1 MDFDVALVKLTE
13 EFAEVEKSLSDPT
26 VLGNQNRFRELS
38 MRHSELQPIMDAYAR
53 YRASVTQQAEAEEL
67 LAETIGD
74 EMEEFLR
81 AERDE
86 AAQALAEVED
96 ELSRLLAPK
105 DPTDK
110 KNAIVEIRAGTGGD
124 EAALFAG
131 DLFTMYSR
139 YAELKGWKTEII
151 DATEGEMGGFKEVV
165 FSVNGNGAFGDLRHE
180 SGVHRVQRVPETES
194 QGRIHTSAATIA
206 VLPEMEELD
215 FQLDPGDLEIVTFR
229 AGGPGGQ
236 HMQKN
241 DTAVRITHKPSG
253 VSVSCTKERSQRQN
267 RERAMQ
273 VLRARLYEAEVER
286 QQAEISASRRSQI
299 GSGDRSEKVRTYNF
313 PQDRLTDHRIV
324 LTLHN
329 LPALLA
335 GEIHG
340 LIEALQEAHY
350 QQRLAQAA
358 AGENQ

>member
-1 MDFDVALVKLTE
+1 MDVDATLGKLRE
-13 EFAEVEKSLSDPT
+13 EFAEVEKSLSDPA

-53 YRASVTQQAEAEEL
+53 YQASATQRAEAEEL
-67 LAETIGD
+67 LAKTTD
-74 EMEEFLR
+74 DDMEEFLR

-273 VLRARLYEAEVER
+273 LLRARLYEAEVER

-313 PQDRLTDHRIV
+313 PQDRLTDHRIG

-335 GEIHG
+335 GEIDG
-340 LIEALQEAHY
+340 LVEALQEAHY

>member
-313 PQDRLTDHRIV
+313 PQDRLTDHRIG